1 MTCADPCYH
10 PRSSRS
16 GDCLC
21 LDEARAQVHG
31 GALLRCV
38 TAAVGVEDLPRGAEE
53 GDGGGGF
60 ARDPLLLP
68 RAGLV
73 IDALRTTS
81 SGRPCLAAAFA
92 SPSGVV
98 ADGAGG
104 SAAPP
109 QGGLYAASAS
119 VRLLTAL
126 CGGCSACPE
135 WRHHHLVL
143 IAARAVRANEEARPT
158 LHQSPVLTRAAR
170 A

>member
-1 MTCADPCYH
+1 MC
-10 PRSSRS
+10 RSPVLRAS

-21 LDEARAQVHG
+21 LDEAQAQVHG

-38 TAAVGVEDLPRGAEE
+38 TAAVGVEDLPRGAEA
-53 GDGGGGF
+53 GDGRGSLT
-60 ARDPLLLP
+60 RSNSDPLLLP

-73 IDALRTTS
+73 IDALRTTT

-92 SPSGVV
+92 SPSGDV

-104 SAAPP
+104 SAAAA
-109 QGGLYAASAS
+109 QGSLYAASAS

-126 CGGCSACPE
+126 CGGCAACPE

-143 IAARAVRANEEARPT
+143 IAARAVRANEEARR
-158 LHQSPVLTRAAR
+158 TR
-170 A
+170 